1 MPNPQSK
8 FMYWSYGPEYQGTQD
23 LPDPR
28 IQLARQTGWK
38 KFHSHETEYPTPEPD
53 NYNRA
58 VLAHIPID
66 CSILE
71 DQVFYKHR
79 DSWITLMYV
88 PEEQIVQVDSW
99 IRQCRPMAVWC
110 HLKPPK
116 VKPQRGMLWTRDN
129 ISDTNM
135 TDNERLYTM
144 GYFEELKVKYFSD
157 DTEYVD
163 SLLGSARA
171 ILENFVPEEQN
182 DEVDDLY

>member
-1 MPNPQSK
+1 MTTTQPR
-8 FMYWSYGPEYQGTQD
+8 FMYWSYGPEYRGIQD

-28 IQLARQTGWK
+28 IQLARQIGWR

-58 VLAHIPID
+58 VFAHIPID

-79 DSWITLMYV
+79 LGWMSLFYV
-88 PEEQIVQVDSW
+88 PPEQIVQVDSW

-116 VKPQRGMLWTRDN
+116 IKPQRGMLWTRDN

-144 GYFEELKVKYFSD
+144 GYFEELKVKYFND
-157 DTEYVD
+157 DATYVD

-171 ILENFVPEEQN
+171 ILKNPIPEELD
-182 DEVDDLY
+182 DEVEDY

>member
-1 MPNPQSK
+1 MTTAQQR
-8 FMYWSYGPEYQGTQD
+8 FMYWSYGPEYQGSQD

-28 IQLARQTGWK
+28 IQLARQIGWK
-38 KFHSHETEYPTPEPD
+38 KAHGVETEYHTPEPD

-66 CSILE
+66 CSIIE
-71 DQVFYKHR
+71 DQVFYKYK
-79 DSWITLMYV
+79 DSWISLMYV
-88 PEEQIVQVDSW
+88 PPEQCNQIDSW

-110 HLKPPK
+110 HLKPPRI
-116 VKPQRGMLWTRDN
+116 KPQRGMLWVRDN
-129 ISDTNM
+129 ISDKNM

-144 GYFEELKVKYFSD
+144 GYFEDLKIKYFND
-157 DTEYVD
+157 DADYVD

-171 ILENFVPEEQN
+171 ILKNYVPEEHS